1 MRIYDAYPNQVIELD
16 YYVLDD
22 LIQVTWCATNEKSS
36 RLNTDT
42 LFFSSL
48 FFSSLHCFAD
58 VCCACVLASSPYH
71 VSLNINIIKG
81 PFLSSYAWSPSPV
94 FEYMAMSEATKEAMY
109 LRQLL
114 QDINMLP
121 QPAPTIIYCDNQA
134 AIQLTKTES
143 QHNRA
148 KHIDIRHHFVRDAI
162 RRKIVTFKYVNSENN
177 TADILTKAIPT
188 PQHQKL
194 VKQLNLKVKS
204 ASSSGGNM
212 DKNTRRWRGSKWFIG
227 CILLPPTGPTTP

>member
-1 MRIYDAYPNQVIELD
+1 
-16 YYVLDD
+16 
-22 LIQVTWCATNEKSS
+22 
-36 RLNTDT
+36 
-42 LFFSSL
+42 
-48 FFSSLHCFAD
+48 
-58 VCCACVLASSPYH
+58 
-71 VSLNINIIKG
+71 
-81 PFLSSYAWSPSPV
+81 
-94 FEYMAMSEATKEAMY
+94 MAMSEATKEAMY

-212 DKNTRRWRGSKWFIG
+212 DKNTRR
-227 CILLPPTGPTTP
+227 